1 MNPISDMISPKAHR
15 TAHVK
20 VGDQSKRQ
28 RGPKKTTSW
37 VLSMSILEQATR
49 QGCSAMITGYVGSLN
64 PGNQPPPAAGIS
76 KPHNLQ
82 TSGTLVLADPD
93 IA

>member
-1 MNPISDMISPKAHR
+1 
-15 TAHVK
+15 
-20 VGDQSKRQ
+20 
-28 RGPKKTTSW
+28 
-37 VLSMSILEQATR
+37 MSILEQATR